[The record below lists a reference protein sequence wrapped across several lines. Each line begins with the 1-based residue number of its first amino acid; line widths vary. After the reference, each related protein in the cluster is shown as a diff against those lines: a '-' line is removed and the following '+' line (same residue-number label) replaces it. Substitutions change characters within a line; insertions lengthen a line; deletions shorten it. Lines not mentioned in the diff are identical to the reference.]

1 MIRFI
6 HRDMNI
12 YSYIFK
18 LELSKMK
25 RKVQLMKD
33 IHVSRETLHKCIDKM
48 FEPNKDFY
56 RYLNVKK
63 KKVKDDSNKKN
74 VTKI

>member
-1 MIRFI
+1 
-6 HRDMNI
+6 
-12 YSYIFK
+12 
-18 LELSKMK
+18 
-25 RKVQLMKD
+25 MKD
-33 IHVSRETLHKCIDKM
+33 IHVSKETLHKCIDKM